1 MWSAG
6 RTEFHSPRSSPIR
19 AWLQRWRR
27 SSARGAHG
35 EASSGW
41 CCTRSSLRC
50 GAQGA
55 PCSTPLF
62 ADSRLGPSVTA
73 LLCPWARGEAFTPD
87 VDRMVLEHPQF
98 ASLIESC
105 RGAPNVELRAHRV
118 PLTLLFTDSGLGA
131 TVVALLSP
139 WEHPHSLAASG
150 RGVTPNVEL
159 PGAPCSIRAAAR
171 PVVNRSLRQS
181 TNCFRAPRFGAAAV
195 VRPMVERSLRQR
207 VVLEHSLLDGDW
219 GCSGRS
225 GARITASRP
234 TG

>member
-1 MWSAG
+1 MDRWAHRVPLTSLFADSCLAAAVAALLSAWGAWGVERMVLEQPQFASLWSAG
-6 RTEFHSPRSSPIR
+6 RTAI
-19 AWLQRWRR
+19 
-27 SSARGAHG
+27 
-35 EASSGW
+35 
-41 CCTRSSLRC
+41 
-50 GAQGA
+50 
-55 PCSTPLF
+55 F
-62 ADSRLGPSVTA
+62 ADSRLGASVTA

-118 PLTLLFTDSGLGA
+118 PLTLLFTHSGLGA
-131 TVVALLSP
+131 T
-139 WEHPHSLAASG
+139 SG